1 MVGKIIKPKIIK
13 SKISTPSR
21 STDIAFYYEGGLDVY
36 GEVVDLAVGLDLV
49 KKSGSWYSLPDGTKL
64 GQGLNSVKD
73 FLADNEE
80 FYQDLR
86 KQIIEAYS

>member
-1 MVGKIIKPKIIK
+1 
-13 SKISTPSR
+13 
-21 STDIAFYYEGGLDVY
+21 
-36 GEVVDLAVGLDLV
+36 
-49 KKSGSWYSLPDGTKL
+49 PDGTKL